1 MPISSLEIVLIGRKW
16 TAKRTVPGAP
26 GAERKD
32 INDRLQ

>member
-16 TAKRTVPGAP
+16 TAERTVP